1 MFNLYLKGPIEVP
14 LFYSCFGVIMI
25 DVGIINYNGSDELTE
40 CVKSLKAQ
48 TVPVRIFVFDN
59 ASTDNSIQILK
70 ALNLDCKIIECSKNL
85 GYAGACNGLLEN
97 MDSDVQVL
105 CNMDLEFDP
114 TWAENLLRCFER
126 HPQAGSIASLVMEKS
141 GVVNAVGVRFGPDLF
156 AKNEASGLN
165 IAEADVREKE
175 VFGCYGAVMCFR
187 KKAAEAAGRMD
198 ASFFLFFE
206 ETEWYFRHNLA
217 GFKTVFC
224 PDAKVYHERS
234 MTTVRYSPR
243 KLFYS
248 ERNRLRS
255 AIRLMPI
262 IDVFKLPVR
271 GFVRYLNMAKGG
283 VPGQS
288 GDGKKLSK
296 AAICGALARAWLQ
309 ALAMLPGELVVRRKY
324 RKKFGDVSSVTKAI
338 LAKYR
343 LDG

>member
-1 MFNLYLKGPIEVP
+1 M
-14 LFYSCFGVIMI
+14 SI
-25 DVGIINYNGSDELTE
+25 DVGIINYNGGDELIA
-40 CVKSLKAQ
+40 CVRSLLAQ
-48 TVPVRIFVFDN
+48 TEPVRVFVFDN
-59 ASTDNSIQILK
+59 ASADKSIQL
-70 ALNLDCKIIECSKNL
+70 LREQGLDCTIIESDKNL
-85 GYAGACNGLLEN
+85 GYAGACNGLLDN
-97 MDSDVQVL
+97 MDSDIQVL

-114 TWAENLLRCFER
+114 AWAKNLLACFER
-126 HPQAGSIASLVMEKS
+126 HPEAGSVASLVMEKS
-141 GVVNAVGVRFGPDLF
+141 GVVNAVGVQFGADLF

-165 IAEADVREKE
+165 IADADVREKE
-175 VFGCYGAVMCFR
+175 VFGCYGAVMSFR
-187 KKAAEAAGRMD
+187 RVAAEAAGRMD

-255 AIRLMPI
+255 AVRLLPFADI
-262 IDVFKLPVR
+262 VKLPFR

-296 AAICGALARAWLQ
+296 VAICGALLKAWLQ
-309 ALAMLPGELVVRRKY
+309 AFAMLPRELCTRMRY
-324 RKKFGDVSSVTKAI
+324 RKQFGNVGAKVRAI
-338 LAKYR
+338 LEMYPITRA
-343 LDG
+343 

>member
-1 MFNLYLKGPIEVP
+1 MQ
-14 LFYSCFGVIMI
+14 I
-25 DVGIINYNGSDELTE
+25 DVGIINYNGGLELSE
-40 CVKSLKAQ
+40 CVGSLLAQ
-48 TVPVRIFVFDN
+48 SVPVRVLVFDN
-59 ASTDNSIQILK
+59 ASTDDSIAQLRK
-70 ALNLDCKIIECSKNL
+70 KNLDCKIIESSKNL

-97 MDSDVQVL
+97 MDSNIQVL

-126 HPQAGSIASLVMEKS
+126 HPEAGSVASLVMEKS
-141 GVVNAVGVRFGPDLF
+141 GVVNAVGVRFGADLF
-156 AKNEASGLN
+156 AKNEASGLD
-165 IAEADVREKE
+165 ISEADVREKE
-175 VFGCYGAVMCFR
+175 VFGCYGAVMSFR
-187 KKAAEAAGRMD
+187 KSAAVAAGKMD

-224 PDAKVYHERS
+224 PEAKVYHERS

-248 ERNRLRS
+248 ERNRLRT
-255 AIRLMPI
+255 AVRLLPLA
-262 IDVFKLPVR
+262 DVLKLPLQ

-296 AAICGALARAWLQ
+296 VSICVALAKAWLQ
-309 ALAMLPGELVVRRKY
+309 ALVMLPDELVIRKKY
-324 RKKFGDVSSVTKAI
+324 RKKFGNVGAKVREI
-338 LAKYR
+338 LDAYPIENR
-343 LDG
+343 

>member
-1 MFNLYLKGPIEVP
+1 MV
-14 LFYSCFGVIMI
+14 V
-25 DVGIINYNGSDELTE
+25 DVGIINYNGGSELAE

-48 TVPVRIFVFDN
+48 TSPVRVFVFDN

-70 ALNLDCKIIECSKNL
+70 NQELDCKIIESAENL
-85 GYAGACNGLLEN
+85 GYAGACNGLLAQMNSEI
-97 MDSDVQVL
+97 QVL

-114 TWAENLLRCFER
+114 AWAENLLKCFDR
-126 HPQAGSIASLVMEKS
+126 HPECGSVASLVMEKS
-141 GVVNAVGVRFGPDLF
+141 GFVNAVGVLLGADLF
-156 AKNEASGLN
+156 AKNEGSGLD
-165 IAEADVREKE
+165 ACDADIREKE
-175 VFGCYGAVMCFR
+175 VFGCYGAVMSFR
-187 KKAAEAAGRMD
+187 KAAAVAVGPMD

-224 PDAKVYHERS
+224 PDARVYHERS
-234 MTTVRYSPR
+234 MTTVRYSPL

-255 AIRLMPI
+255 AIRLLPFVEI
-262 IDVFKLPVR
+262 VKLPVR

-296 AAICGALARAWLQ
+296 VAICKALAKAWLQ
-309 ALAMLPGELVVRRKY
+309 AFLSFPKEWAIRRKY
-324 RKKFGDVSSVTKAI
+324 ERKYGNVPAKVREI
-338 LAKYR
+338 LATYK
-343 LDG
+343 L

>member
-1 MFNLYLKGPIEVP
+1 MK
-14 LFYSCFGVIMI
+14 I
-25 DVGIINYNGSDELTE
+25 DVGIINYNGGSELSE
-40 CVKSLKAQ
+40 CVKSLMAQ
-48 TVPVRIFVFDN
+48 TQGVRVLVYDN

-70 ALNLDCKIIECSKNL
+70 EQGLDCKVIESSKNL

-97 MDSDVQVL
+97 MDADIQVL

-114 TWAENLLRCFER
+114 TWAENLLKCFDR
-126 HPQAGSIASLVMEKS
+126 HPEAGSIASLVMEKS
-141 GVVNAVGVRFGPDLF
+141 GVVNAVGVQFGPDLF

-165 IAEADVREKE
+165 IADADVREKE
-175 VFGCYGAVMCFR
+175 VFGCYGAVMSFR
-187 KKAAEAAGRMD
+187 KIAAEAAGKMD

-217 GFKTVFC
+217 GFKTIFC
-224 PDAKVYHERS
+224 PEAKVYHERS

-248 ERNRLRS
+248 ERNRLRT
-255 AIRLMPI
+255 AVRMLPAGDIL
-262 IDVFKLPVR
+262 KLPVR

-296 AAICGALARAWLQ
+296 VAICGALAKAWLQ
-309 ALAMLPGELVVRRKY
+309 AMAMLPAELVIRKKY
-324 RKKFGDVSSVTKAI
+324 HKKFGDVSFITKAI
-338 LAKYR
+338 LNKYR
-343 LDG
+343 ID

>member
-1 MFNLYLKGPIEVP
+1 MVP
-14 LFYSCFGVIMI
+14 FLFWVNMQI
-25 DVGIINYNGSDELTE
+25 DVGIINYNGGLELSE
-40 CVKSLKAQ
+40 CVGSLLAQ
-48 TVPVRIFVFDN
+48 SVPVRVLVFDN
-59 ASTDNSIQILK
+59 ASTDDSIAQLRK
-70 ALNLDCKIIECSKNL
+70 KNLDCKIIESSKNL

-97 MDSDVQVL
+97 MDSDIQVL

-126 HPQAGSIASLVMEKS
+126 HPEAGSVASLVMEKS
-141 GVVNAVGVRFGPDLF
+141 GVVNAVGVRFGADLF
-156 AKNEASGLN
+156 AKNEASGLD
-165 IAEADVREKE
+165 ISEADVREKE
-175 VFGCYGAVMCFR
+175 VFGCYGAVMSFR
-187 KKAAEAAGRMD
+187 KSAAVAAGKMD

-224 PDAKVYHERS
+224 PEAKVYHERS

-248 ERNRLRS
+248 ERNRLRT
-255 AIRLMPI
+255 AVRLLPLA
-262 IDVFKLPVR
+262 DVLKLPLQ

-296 AAICGALARAWLQ
+296 VAICKALAKAWLE
-309 ALAMLPGELVVRRKY
+309 ALVVLPTEWATRKKYERKY
-324 RKKFGDVSSVTKAI
+324 GNVTGKVREL
-338 LAKYR
+338 LASYTLQDK
-343 LDG
+343 

>member
-1 MFNLYLKGPIEVP
+1 MQ
-14 LFYSCFGVIMI
+14 I
-25 DVGIINYNGSDELTE
+25 DVGIINYNGGLELSE
-40 CVKSLKAQ
+40 CVGSLLAQ
-48 TVPVRIFVFDN
+48 SVPVRVLVFDN
-59 ASTDNSIQILK
+59 ASTDDSIAQLRK
-70 ALNLDCKIIECSKNL
+70 KNLDCKIIESSKNL

-97 MDSDVQVL
+97 MDSDIQVL

-126 HPQAGSIASLVMEKS
+126 HPEAGSVASLVMEKS
-141 GVVNAVGVRFGPDLF
+141 GVVNAVGVRFGADLF
-156 AKNEASGLN
+156 AKNEASGLD
-165 IAEADVREKE
+165 ISEADVREKE
-175 VFGCYGAVMCFR
+175 VFGCYGAVMSFR
-187 KKAAEAAGRMD
+187 KSAAVAAGKMD

-224 PDAKVYHERS
+224 PEAKVYHERS

-248 ERNRLRS
+248 ERNRLRT
-255 AIRLMPI
+255 AVRLLPLA
-262 IDVFKLPVR
+262 DVLKLPLQ

-296 AAICGALARAWLQ
+296 VSICVALAKAWLQ
-309 ALAMLPGELVVRRKY
+309 ALVMLPDELVIRKKY
-324 RKKFGDVSSVTKAI
+324 RKKFGNVGAKVREI
-338 LAKYR
+338 LDAYPIENR
-343 LDG
+343 

>member
-1 MFNLYLKGPIEVP
+1 MQ
-14 LFYSCFGVIMI
+14 I
-25 DVGIINYNGSDELTE
+25 DVGIINYNGGLELSE
-40 CVKSLKAQ
+40 CVGSLLAQ
-48 TVPVRIFVFDN
+48 SVPVRVLVFDN
-59 ASTDNSIQILK
+59 ASTDDSIAQLRK
-70 ALNLDCKIIECSKNL
+70 KNLDCKIIESSKNL

-97 MDSDVQVL
+97 MDSDIQVL

-126 HPQAGSIASLVMEKS
+126 HPEAGSVASLVMEKS
-141 GVVNAVGVRFGPDLF
+141 GVVNAVGVRFGADLF
-156 AKNEASGLN
+156 AKNEASGLD
-165 IAEADVREKE
+165 ISEADVREKE
-175 VFGCYGAVMCFR
+175 VFGCYGAVMSFR
-187 KKAAEAAGRMD
+187 KSAAVAAGKMD

-224 PDAKVYHERS
+224 PEAKVYHERS

-248 ERNRLRS
+248 ERNRLRT
-255 AIRLMPI
+255 AVRLLPLA
-262 IDVFKLPVR
+262 DVLKLPLQ

-296 AAICGALARAWLQ
+296 VSICVALAKAWFQ
-309 ALAMLPGELVVRRKY
+309 ALVMLPDELVIRKKY
-324 RKKFGDVSSVTKAI
+324 RKKFGNVGAKVREI
-338 LAKYR
+338 LDAYPIENR
-343 LDG
+343 

>member
-1 MFNLYLKGPIEVP
+1 MQ
-14 LFYSCFGVIMI
+14 I
-25 DVGIINYNGSDELTE
+25 DVGIINYNGGLELSE
-40 CVKSLKAQ
+40 CVGSLLAQ
-48 TVPVRIFVFDN
+48 SVPVRVLVFDN
-59 ASTDNSIQILK
+59 ASTDDSIQRLREK
-70 ALNLDCKIIECSKNL
+70 NLDCKVIESPKNL

-97 MDSDVQVL
+97 MDSDIQVL

-126 HPQAGSIASLVMEKS
+126 HPEAGSVASLVMEKS
-141 GVVNAVGVRFGPDLF
+141 GVVNAVGVRFGADLF
-156 AKNEASGLN
+156 AKNEASGLD
-165 IAEADVREKE
+165 ISEADVREKE
-175 VFGCYGAVMCFR
+175 VFGCYGAVMSFR
-187 KKAAEAAGRMD
+187 KSAAVAAGKMD

-224 PDAKVYHERS
+224 PEAKVYHERS

-248 ERNRLRS
+248 ERNRLRT
-255 AIRLMPI
+255 AVRLLPLA
-262 IDVFKLPVR
+262 DVLKLPFQ

-296 AAICGALARAWLQ
+296 VSICVALAKAWLQ
-309 ALAMLPGELVVRRKY
+309 ALVMLPDELVIRKKY
-324 RKKFGDVSSVTKAI
+324 RKKFGNVGAKVREI
-338 LAKYR
+338 LDAYPIENR
-343 LDG
+343 

>member
-1 MFNLYLKGPIEVP
+1 MK
-14 LFYSCFGVIMI
+14 I
-25 DVGIINYNGSDELTE
+25 DVGIINYNGGSELSE

-48 TVPVRIFVFDN
+48 TQSVRVLVYDN
-59 ASTDNSIQILK
+59 ASTDNSIALLK
-70 ALNLDCKIIECSKNL
+70 DSGLDCKVVESPKNL

-97 MDSDVQVL
+97 MDADIQVL

-114 TWAENLLRCFER
+114 TWAENLLKCFDR
-126 HPQAGSIASLVMEKS
+126 HPEAGSIASLVMEKS
-141 GVVNAVGVRFGPDLF
+141 GVVNAVGVQFGPDLF

-165 IAEADVREKE
+165 IADADVREKE
-175 VFGCYGAVMCFR
+175 VFGCYGAVMSFR
-187 KKAAEAAGRMD
+187 KAAAEAAGKMD

-224 PDAKVYHERS
+224 PEAKVYHERS

-248 ERNRLRS
+248 ERNRLRT
-255 AIRLMPI
+255 AVRLLPVGDI
-262 IDVFKLPVR
+262 LKLPVR

-296 AAICGALARAWLQ
+296 FAICGALAKAWLQ
-309 ALAMLPGELVVRRKY
+309 ALTMLPAELAIRKKY
-324 RKKFGDVSSVTKAI
+324 RKKFGDVSSATKAI
-338 LAKYR
+338 LEKYR
-343 LDG
+343 ID

>member
-1 MFNLYLKGPIEVP
+1 MQ
-14 LFYSCFGVIMI
+14 I
-25 DVGIINYNGSDELTE
+25 DVGIINYNGGLELSE
-40 CVKSLKAQ
+40 CVGSLLAQ
-48 TVPVRIFVFDN
+48 SVPVRVLVFDN
-59 ASTDNSIQILK
+59 ASTDDSIQRLREK
-70 ALNLDCKIIECSKNL
+70 NLDCKVIESPKNL

-97 MDSDVQVL
+97 MDSDIQVL

-126 HPQAGSIASLVMEKS
+126 HPEAGSVASLVMEKS
-141 GVVNAVGVRFGPDLF
+141 GVVNAVGVRFGADLF
-156 AKNEASGLN
+156 AKNEASGLD
-165 IAEADVREKE
+165 ISEADVREKE
-175 VFGCYGAVMCFR
+175 VFGCYGAVMSFR
-187 KKAAEAAGRMD
+187 KSAAVAAGKMD

-224 PDAKVYHERS
+224 PEAKVYHERS

-248 ERNRLRS
+248 ERNRLRT
-255 AIRLMPI
+255 AVRLLPLA
-262 IDVFKLPVR
+262 DVLKLPLQ

-296 AAICGALARAWLQ
+296 VSICVALAKAWLQ
-309 ALAMLPGELVVRRKY
+309 ALAMLPDELVIRKKY
-324 RKKFGDVSSVTKAI
+324 RKKFGNVGAKVREI
-338 LAKYR
+338 LDAYPIENR
-343 LDG
+343 

>member
-1 MFNLYLKGPIEVP
+1 MQ
-14 LFYSCFGVIMI
+14 I
-25 DVGIINYNGSDELTE
+25 DVGIINYNGGLELSE
-40 CVKSLKAQ
+40 CVGSLLAQ
-48 TVPVRIFVFDN
+48 SVPVRVLVFDN
-59 ASTDNSIQILK
+59 ASTDDSIAQLRK
-70 ALNLDCKIIECSKNL
+70 KNLDCKIIESSKNL

-97 MDSDVQVL
+97 MDSDIQVL

-126 HPQAGSIASLVMEKS
+126 HPEAGSVASLVMEKR
-141 GVVNAVGVRFGPDLF
+141 GVVNAVGVRFGADLF
-156 AKNEASGLN
+156 AKNEASGLD
-165 IAEADVREKE
+165 IAEADVREKD
-175 VFGCYGAVMCFR
+175 VFGCYGAVMSFR
-187 KKAAEAAGRMD
+187 KSAAVAAGKMD

-224 PDAKVYHERS
+224 PEAKVYHERS

-248 ERNRLRS
+248 ERNRLRT
-255 AIRLMPI
+255 AVRLLPLA
-262 IDVFKLPVR
+262 DVLKLPLQ

-296 AAICGALARAWLQ
+296 VSICVALAKAWLQ
-309 ALAMLPGELVVRRKY
+309 ALVMLPDELVIRKKY
-324 RKKFGDVSSVTKAI
+324 RKKFGNVGAKVREI
-338 LAKYR
+338 LDAYPIENR
-343 LDG
+343 

>member
-1 MFNLYLKGPIEVP
+1 M
-14 LFYSCFGVIMI
+14 
-25 DVGIINYNGSDELTE
+25 DVGIINYNGGAELSE

-48 TVPVRIFVFDN
+48 TEPVRVLVFDN
-59 ASTDNSIQILK
+59 ASTDNSIQLLK
-70 ALNLDCKIIECSKNL
+70 ESGLDCKVIESSKNL

-97 MDSDVQVL
+97 MDSDIQVL

-126 HPQAGSIASLVMEKS
+126 HPEAGSIASLVMEKS
-141 GVVNAVGVRFGPDLF
+141 GVVNAVGVLFGADLF
-156 AKNEASGLN
+156 AKNEASGLD
-165 IAEADVREKE
+165 ISEADAREKE
-175 VFGCYGAVMCFR
+175 VFGCYGAVMSFR
-187 KKAAEAAGRMD
+187 KSAAQAAGKMD

-224 PDAKVYHERS
+224 PEAKVYHERS

-248 ERNRLRS
+248 ERNRLRT
-255 AIRLMPI
+255 AVRLLPWG
-262 IDVFKLPVR
+262 DVLKLPVR

-296 AAICGALARAWLQ
+296 FAICGALAKAWLQ
-309 ALAMLPGELVVRRKY
+309 ALAMLPGELAVRKEY
-324 RKKFGDVSSVTKAI
+324 RKKFGDVGAATRA
-338 LAKYR
+338 LLEKYR
-343 LDG
+343 LEKS